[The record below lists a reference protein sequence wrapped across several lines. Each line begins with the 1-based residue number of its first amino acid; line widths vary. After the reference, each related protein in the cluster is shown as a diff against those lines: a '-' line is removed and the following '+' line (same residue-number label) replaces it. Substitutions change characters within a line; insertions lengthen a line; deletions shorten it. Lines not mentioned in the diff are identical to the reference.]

1 MSKHKHQNEEKLMT
15 FWYQIVDFFEKNKKH
30 VYTALT
36 IIVIAVAGIIL
47 LVQKKKA
54 NNEIAGMEISK
65 IKPVY
70 EANNFQQAINGDSLG
85 VSKGLIY
92 IVDEYGSTE
101 NGEMAKMMLANSYYS
116 IRDYDNA
123 EKYFKDYSGSNPVL
137 KAASVAGI
145 ASVYNAKKQYS
156 DAAKEF
162 EKAASVDKDNPFVD
176 EYLFYAAT
184 NYFKADNIAEAKKLF
199 DRLKNDFPKSKYVF
213 ESEKYRAS
221 LN

>member
-70 EANNFQQAINGDSLG
+70 DANNFQQAINGDSLG

>member
-137 KAASVAGI
+137 KAASVAGM

>member
-1 MSKHKHQNEEKLMT
+1 MSKNKHQSEEKLMT
-15 FWYQIVDFFEKNKKH
+15 AWYQIVDFFEKNKKH

-36 IIVIAVAGIIL
+36 ILVIAVAGIIL

-65 IKPVY
+65 IRPVY
-70 EANNFQQAINGDSLG
+70 DANNFQQAINGDSLG
-85 VSKGLIY
+85 ISKGLLF

-116 IRDYDNA
+116 IRDYDKA
-123 EKYFKDYSGSNPVL
+123 EKYFKEYSGGNPVL
-137 KAASVAGI
+137 KAAAIAGI
-145 ASVYNAKKQYS
+145 ANVYNARKQYS

-162 EKAASVDKDNPFVD
+162 QKAASVDKDNPFVD
-176 EYLFYAAT
+176 EYIFYSAT
-184 NYFKADNIAEAKKLF
+184 NYFKADNLDEAKKQF
-199 DRLKNDFPKSKYVF
+199 DKLKQEFPKSKYVF
-213 ESEKYRAS
+213 ESEKYKAS

>member
-70 EANNFQQAINGDSLG
+70 DANNFQQAINGDSLG

-137 KAASVAGI
+137 KAASVAGM